1 MLPPKG
7 KNIKALCG
15 SQKKKKSEGHRL
27 KRCLRDL
34 TALIRTTCTYRLPS
48 FRWHSFERRSLGSPR
63 CLLGVPFQVGS
74 VCENLYEMSGETAFV
89 FKELQSDHR
98 DKKDVFPKNYYML
111 LSTAKA
117 TIITAIY

>member
-1 MLPPKG
+1 
-7 KNIKALCG
+7 
-15 SQKKKKSEGHRL
+15 
-27 KRCLRDL
+27 
-34 TALIRTTCTYRLPS
+34 
-48 FRWHSFERRSLGSPR
+48 
-63 CLLGVPFQVGS
+63 
-74 VCENLYEMSGETAFV
+74 MSGETAFV